1 MTRWLSLLLLLLCWA
16 TVSAE
21 PPKPLLWKVSDDD
34 NAVYLLGSF
43 HMLKAEDYP
52 LAAAVNEAFDDA
64 KTIYFEVSSDEL
76 NDPDR
81 VKSIMKAGF
90 ITGGASLEQS
100 LHPETWRRL
109 KKYCEANRLPLDT
122 FRTMKPWLAA
132 ITIASME
139 IAKAG
144 YLPDLG
150 LDKHYMEMAAIAGKK
165 TVGLETLSQQF
176 GVFDQMAPKEQEL
189 FLNQTLKD
197 MQDPRQLHELHK
209 RWRNGDAEGLLQ
221 LLRQKTVNEIPE
233 FYRRLNSERNRAW
246 LPQISAFLRENQEDS
261 ALVVVGSL
269 HLLGP
274 DGLIELLKKQGFQA
288 VRMQ

>member
-1 MTRWLSLLLLLLCWA
+1 MARWLNLLLLLLCWA
-16 TVSAE
+16 RASAE
-21 PPKPLLWKVSDDD
+21 PPRPLLWQVSDED
-34 NAVYLLGSF
+34 NTVYLLGSF

-52 LAAAVNEAFDDA
+52 LAAAVNKAFDDA
-64 KTIYFEVSSDEL
+64 EKIYFEVSPDEL
-76 NDPDR
+76 NNPDR

-90 ITGGASLEQS
+90 ITGGATLEQS
-100 LHPETWRRL
+100 LPAETWHRMQ
-109 KKYCEANRLPLDT
+109 KYCEANRLPLDT
-122 FRTMKPWLAA
+122 FQTMKPWLAA
-132 ITIASME
+132 VTIASLE

-150 LDKHYMEMAAIAGKK
+150 LDKHYMEMADIARKE
-165 TVGLETLSQQF
+165 TAGLETLSQQF
-176 GVFDQMAPKEQEL
+176 GVFDQMDPKEQEL

-221 LLRQKTVNEIPE
+221 LLRQNTVNEIPE

-246 LPQISAFLRENQEDS
+246 VPQISAFLRENHEGS

-269 HLLGP
+269 HLLGS
-274 DGLIELLKKQGFQA
+274 DGLIELLKQQGFRA

>member
-1 MTRWLSLLLLLLCWA
+1 MARWLSLLLLLLCWA
-16 TVSAE
+16 RASAE
-21 PPKPLLWKVSDDD
+21 PPKPLLWQVSDED
-34 NAVYLLGSF
+34 NTVYLLGSF

-52 LAAAVNEAFDDA
+52 LAAAVNKAFDDA
-64 KTIYFEVSSDEL
+64 EKIYFEVSPDEL
-76 NDPDR
+76 NNPDR

-90 ITGGASLEQS
+90 ITGGTTLKQS
-100 LHPETWRRL
+100 LHAETWRRL
-109 KKYCEANRLPLDT
+109 QKYCEANRLPLDT
-122 FRTMKPWLAA
+122 FQTMKPWLAA
-132 ITIASME
+132 VTIASLE

-150 LDKHYMEMAAIAGKK
+150 LDKHYMEMADIARKE

-176 GVFDQMAPKEQEL
+176 GVFDQMDPKEQEL

-221 LLRQKTVNEIPE
+221 LLRQNTVNEIPE

-246 LPQISAFLRENQEDS
+246 VPQISAFLRENHEGS

-274 DGLIELLKKQGFQA
+274 DGLIELLKQQGFRA